1 MFVKKLNTFYGK
13 KQKQFPL
20 DTTSKMNS
28 KFKAFLNR
36 NQLEHKPF
44 QAECFKWCAGKEQQA
59 EQQQAEQQQ
68 AEQQAQVK
76 GGILALEMGLGKTI
90 IMLGL
95 VKCNLKAQ
103 TLIVLPRSLLDQWEK
118 CIIQF
123 CGYKPL
129 VYHGSRPKNMTMW
142 HIQAAQ
148 IVLTTYGQIS
158 LPSLKQAQKG
168 RKLSLLHAIVWN
180 RVICDEAHHVS
191 HHNTNEFKGMKL
203 LRSEICWLVTG
214 TPLQNNEKE
223 LYNLYSLLG
232 LSKSKVYYDA
242 GENYTKTFKQVVF
255 YKTKAGAGL
264 VLPALHEHTLN
275 IEWDSENALH
285 IHSLVPCC
293 HVPLKTPAKLIL
305 AETENIRALKMKYLA
320 KAKMACSWGAGPLGG
335 TPLHPPLEVMPT
347 LDETLGGTPLQPPIE
362 TGSDLGGDLGGVSPG
377 RGVVGGANP
386 LPLKINAVLKT
397 LLDRKANGCGKIVFC
412 HYYAE
417 IDTFAQKLWEADPS
431 LHIAKFDGRVPT
443 SQRAKVLNEPVDIL
457 LAQIKMCREGLNL
470 QDHYSE
476 AYLPS
481 PHFNPA
487 TEQQAIARCWR
498 MGQKKEVH
506 VFRYVLWWAA
516 APQTPPPLEEGEII
530 QTLGEGEIIPPLGCV
545 ETPLLGEGEIIPP
558 QVAGVQG
565 GCCPLTMDTFSVNL
579 HEKKRKFVE
588 RMAGA
593 SVAAS
598 TAASTSAAGTAGPK
612 IKIKIKKLT
621 TRP

>member
-1 MFVKKLNTFYGK
+1 
-13 KQKQFPL
+13 
-20 DTTSKMNS
+20 MNMNL
-28 KFKAFLNR
+28 KFKAFLSR

-44 QAECFKWCAGKEQQA
+44 QAECFKWCAGKEQAEQKQA
-59 EQQQAEQQQ
+59 EQNQAEQK
-68 AEQQAQVK
+68 QAQVK

-95 VKCNLKAQ
+95 VKCNLKAR
-103 TLIVLPRSLLDQWEK
+103 TLIVLPRSLIDQWEK

-168 RKLSLLHAIVWN
+168 RKLSLLHGIVWN

-191 HHNTNEFKGMKL
+191 HHNTNEFKGMQL
-203 LRSEICWLVTG
+203 LRSEICWLVSG
-214 TPLQNNEKE
+214 TPLQNKEKE

-305 AETENIRALKMKYLA
+305 AEAENLRALKMKYLA
-320 KAKMACSWGAGPLGG
+320 KAKMACSWGAA
-335 TPLHPPLEVMPT
+335 PLHP
-347 LDETLGGTPLQPPIE
+347 LGGTPLQPPLEVIPTLDE
-362 TGSDLGGDLGGVSPG
+362 TLLQ
-377 RGVVGGANP
+377 RGVVGGYPLVVGGAN
-386 LPLKINAVLKT
+386 PLKINAVLKT

-506 VFRYVLWWAA
+506 VFRYVLQWGAA
-516 APQTPPPLEEGEII
+516 APQTPPP
-530 QTLGEGEIIPPLGCV
+530 LGEGEIIPPLGCV

-558 QVAGVQG
+558 LGCVETPLLGEGGIIPPASALPEMGVQG
-565 GCCPLTMDTFSVNL
+565 GCPLTMDTFSVNL

-593 SVAAS
+593 GASVAGAS
-598 TAASTSAAGTAGPK
+598 VAEASPSTAGPK

>member
-1 MFVKKLNTFYGK
+1 
-13 KQKQFPL
+13 
-20 DTTSKMNS
+20 MNMNL
-28 KFKAFLNR
+28 KFKAFLSR

-44 QAECFKWCAGKEQQA
+44 QAECFKWCAGKEQA
-59 EQQQAEQQQ
+59 EQKQAEQQQ
-68 AEQQAQVK
+68 AEQQAEQNQAEQQQAEQQVK

-95 VKCNLKAQ
+95 VKCNLKAR
-103 TLIVLPRSLLDQWEK
+103 TLIVLPRSLIDQWEK

-168 RKLSLLHAIVWN
+168 RKLSLLHGIVWN

-191 HHNTNEFKGMKL
+191 HHNTNEFKGMQL
-203 LRSEICWLVTG
+203 LRSEICWLVSG
-214 TPLQNNEKE
+214 TPLQNKEKE

-275 IEWDSENALH
+275 IEWESENALH

-305 AETENIRALKMKYLA
+305 AEAENLRALKMKYLA
-320 KAKMACSWGAGPLGG
+320 KAKMACSWGAAPLHPLGGSPLQPPLEVIPTLDETLGG
-335 TPLHPPLEVMPT
+335 TPLHPPLEVIST
-347 LDETLGGTPLQPPIE
+347 LDETLLQ
-362 TGSDLGGDLGGVSPG
+362 
-377 RGVVGGANP
+377 RGVVGGNP
-386 LPLKINAVLKT
+386 LVVGGASPLKINAVLKT

-516 APQTPPPLEEGEII
+516 APQTPPPLGEGEIPS
-530 QTLGEGEIIPPLGCV
+530 TLGEG
-545 ETPLLGEGEIIPP
+545 
-558 QVAGVQG
+558 QVITSASALPEMGVQG
-565 GCCPLTMDTFSVNL
+565 GCPLTMDTFSVNL

-593 SVAAS
+593 SVAEAS
-598 TAASTSAAGTAGPK
+598 PSTAGPK

>member
-1 MFVKKLNTFYGK
+1 
-13 KQKQFPL
+13 
-20 DTTSKMNS
+20 
-28 KFKAFLNR
+28 
-36 NQLEHKPF
+36 
-44 QAECFKWCAGKEQQA
+44 
-59 EQQQAEQQQ
+59 
-68 AEQQAQVK
+68 
-76 GGILALEMGLGKTI
+76 
-90 IMLGL
+90 
-95 VKCNLKAQ
+95 
-103 TLIVLPRSLLDQWEK
+103 
-118 CIIQF
+118 
-123 CGYKPL
+123 
-129 VYHGSRPKNMTMW
+129 
-142 HIQAAQ
+142 
-148 IVLTTYGQIS
+148 
-158 LPSLKQAQKG
+158 
-168 RKLSLLHAIVWN
+168 
-180 RVICDEAHHVS
+180 
-191 HHNTNEFKGMKL
+191 
-203 LRSEICWLVTG
+203 
-214 TPLQNNEKE
+214 
-223 LYNLYSLLG
+223 
-232 LSKSKVYYDA
+232 
-242 GENYTKTFKQVVF
+242 
-255 YKTKAGAGL
+255 
-264 VLPALHEHTLN
+264 
-275 IEWDSENALH
+275 
-285 IHSLVPCC
+285 
-293 HVPLKTPAKLIL
+293 
-305 AETENIRALKMKYLA
+305 
-320 KAKMACSWGAGPLGG
+320 
-335 TPLHPPLEVMPT
+335 
-347 LDETLGGTPLQPPIE
+347 
-362 TGSDLGGDLGGVSPG
+362 
-377 RGVVGGANP
+377 
-386 LPLKINAVLKT
+386 

-530 QTLGEGEIIPPLGCV
+530 PPLGCV